1 MNETADTVSY
11 YFYDYWTIIDPEA
24 GDNPGGGSIVTR
36 APQTVYSSDTV
47 AWENED
53 GTITYYRRSWRVVE
67 GEDYV
72 SEVMYVANGKSVIL
86 RATLHFVTEEEWNEK
101 TAITEAKA
109 EATGITE
116 YFSISGARLNA
127 LQQGIN
133 IVRYPDGTVRKV
145 FVK

>member
-1 MNETADTVSY
+1 MVRVKPFCGIRPPKEYAAEVASRP
-11 YFYDYWTIIDPEA
+11 YDVL
-24 GDNPGGGSIVTR
+24 N
-36 APQTVYSSDTV
+36 
-47 AWENED
+47 
-53 GTITYYRRSWRVVE
+53 
-67 GEDYV
+67 
-72 SEVMYVANGKSVIL
+72 SV
-86 RATLHFVTEEEWNEK
+86 
-101 TAITEAKA
+101 EAKA

>member
-1 MNETADTVSY
+1 M
-11 YFYDYWTIIDPEA
+11 
-24 GDNPGGGSIVTR
+24 
-36 APQTVYSSDTV
+36 
-47 AWENED
+47 
-53 GTITYYRRSWRVVE
+53 
-67 GEDYV
+67 

-86 RATLHFVTEEEWNEK
+86 RATLHFVSEEEWNEK

-109 EATGITE
+109 EVTAITE
-116 YFSISGARLNA
+116 YFSISGTRLNA